1 MSTYIGAI
9 DQGTTSTRFIV
20 FDRAGRIVS
29 VAQKEHEQ
37 IYPQP
42 GWVEHD
48 ASEIWR
54 RTEEV
59 IEAAMKQKGLRPG
72 TWRRSAL
79 PTSARR
85 RCSGT
90 GRRGSRF
97 TTHWSGRTP
106 GSTPMWPNW
115 SAHGGP
121 DRLRA
126 KTGLPLA
133 TYFSGLKIRWV
144 LDNVPGVRERAEA
157 GEILFGNI
165 DSYLLWNL
173 TGGPRGGIHLT
184 DCTNASRTQLM
195 NLETL
200 DWDDELL
207 EVIGVPRQILPE
219 NRGQQRGVWQRH
231 SRFAEGRADR
241 RNPGRSA
248 GRSCGADLLSIRAK
262 RRILMARDV
271 FC

>member
-59 IEAAMKQKGLRPG
+59 IEAAMQQKGLRPADLAAIG
-72 TWRRSAL
+72 ITNQRETTVLWDRTTGQPVYNAL
-79 PTSARR
+79 VWQDTRV
-85 RCSGT
+85 
-90 GRRGSRF
+90 GSYVADLE
-97 TTHWSGRTP
+97 H
-106 GSTPMWPNW
+106 N
-115 SAHGGP
+115 GGP

-144 LDNVPGVRERAEA
+144 LDNVPGVRKRA
-157 GEILFGNI
+157 
-165 DSYLLWNL
+165 
-173 TGGPRGGIHLT
+173 
-184 DCTNASRTQLM
+184 
-195 NLETL
+195 
-200 DWDDELL
+200 
-207 EVIGVPRQILPE
+207 
-219 NRGQQRGVWQRH
+219 
-231 SRFAEGRADR
+231 
-241 RNPGRSA
+241 
-248 GRSCGADLLSIRAK
+248 
-262 RRILMARDV
+262 
-271 FC
+271 